1 MPHDDEDEKEDE
13 DMEDPDVRIQ
23 CKLAQ
28 IQAWSSAKV
37 LIVGNPAQRE
47 REMREYS
54 AIPNFQA
61 SPKLQRIA
69 EFNQRQT
76 ERKGDTVSHRNSN
89 EAIETSN
96 NVQLASDRSLP
107 RCQCSTV

>member
-28 IQAWSSAKV
+28 IQAWPSAKV

-54 AIPNFQA
+54 AIPNFQIQKMKELVGGGIA
-61 SPKLQRIA
+61 KITTNCRI
-69 EFNQRQT
+69 
-76 ERKGDTVSHRNSN
+76 
-89 EAIETSN
+89 
-96 NVQLASDRSLP
+96 
-107 RCQCSTV
+107 